1 MSAAVRRQTVY
12 MMAPILSVESMRQ
25 LIISFTYNIPLCIG
39 LLKPKTILILGLSI
53 IKATLKLCP
62 EKLEVEFSDE
72 NILQVGKMPY
82 GGEKAAFDQQVV
94 VVVAAAVAS
103 SASVTTS
110 HQLVL
115 LEVQQ
120 TVFGMYD
127 YGKLG
132 NLAHYGQNTPPQ
144 YNLSLVT
151 PPTALFWGENDYLAD
166 PQDVAKLIDE
176 LPNLVLNHDVEWP
189 EFNHL
194 DFIWARHAKE
204 LVYDYVLDFL
214 AKYQ

>member
-1 MSAAVRRQTVY
+1 MEVFCAPEVITAGLCEELLFLIAGADPAEFNPDYLPVILAHTPAGTSVHTVNHY
-12 MMAPILSVESMRQ
+12 A
-25 LIISFTYNIPLCIG
+25 
-39 LLKPKTILILGLSI
+39 
-53 IKATLKLCP
+53 
-62 EKLEVEFSDE
+62 
-72 NILQVGKMPY
+72 
-82 GGEKAAFDQQVV
+82 
-94 VVVAAAVAS
+94 
-103 SASVTTS
+103 
-110 HQLVL
+110 QLVKSK
-115 LEVQQ
+115 
-120 TVFGMYD
+120 VFGMYD

-214 AKYQ
+214 AKY